1 LDCDRCGKCCTQTS
15 MQLSSEDIKRLESL
29 GYRSKD
35 FTTTRK
41 RFRSL
46 KNVNGVCYFFDTKSN
61 SCKVYANRPEG
72 CRYYPVIYCL
82 DEEKP
87 IIDEEVCKK
96 ASTVTKEELKRITP
110 KLTKLI
116 KRIIEETHI

>member
-1 LDCDRCGKCCTQTS
+1 
-15 MQLSSEDIKRLESL
+15 MQLSSEDIKRLERL
-29 GYRSKD
+29 GYRSRD
-35 FTTTRK
+35 FTTRRK

-61 SCKVYANRPEG
+61 SCKVYEKRPEG

-82 DEEKP
+82 DEGKP

-96 ASTVTKEELKRITP
+96 ASTITKEEMKRITP

-116 KRIIEETHI
+116 KGIMNQTRAEARNRR